1 MKVGGSAVIS
11 ACTIIFCMILVGV
24 FVGWTFGW
32 NRMDCIYLG
41 GMLAMSS
48 TTIIYKAFD
57 DMGLRQQ
64 RFAGLVLSILILE
77 DILAIVLMVML
88 STMAV
93 SQNFEGGE
101 MVYSI
106 LKLLFFLILWFV
118 VGIYGIPLFLK
129 RVRKLMSDETLLI
142 VSLAL
147 CFGMVYLAA
156 LLVFLLLLALLLWIY
171 FIGNNRVGA
180 YRKTGFTCERFVW
193 SYILRICRYDGRSSD
208 DCRV

>member
-57 DMGLRQQ
+57 DIDPAATFCWFGFEYLDSGRYSCHCPDGYAVYYGSEPELR
-64 RFAGLVLSILILE
+64 R
-77 DILAIVLMVML
+77 
-88 STMAV
+88 
-93 SQNFEGGE
+93 GE

-106 LKLLFFLILWFV
+106 LKLLF
-118 VGIYGIPLFLK
+118 
-129 RVRKLMSDETLLI
+129 S
-142 VSLAL
+142 
-147 CFGMVYLAA
+147 
-156 LLVFLLLLALLLWIY
+156 
-171 FIGNNRVGA
+171 
-180 YRKTGFTCERFVW
+180 
-193 SYILRICRYDGRSSD
+193 
-208 DCRV
+208 

>member
-1 MKVGGSAVIS
+1 
-11 ACTIIFCMILVGV
+11 
-24 FVGWTFGW
+24 
-32 NRMDCIYLG
+32 
-41 GMLAMSS
+41 
-48 TTIIYKAFD
+48 
-57 DMGLRQQ
+57 MGLRQQ

-106 LKLLFFLILWFV
+106 LKLLFFLTLWFV

-147 CFGMVYLAA
+147 CFGVVYSGSSC
-156 LLVFLLLLALLLWIY
+156 LVFLLLLVLLSWDL
-171 FIGNNRVGA
+171 F
-180 YRKTGFTCERFVW
+180 YRKQ
-193 SYILRICRYDGRSSD
+193 SSRSI
-208 DCRV
+208 